1 MPATTKPH
9 TPTRSALL
17 ICLALTALTSLS
29 GCGLLVVGGT
39 AATTAAVAT
48 DRRTAGQQVEDKSI
62 ELKEGSEM
70 RKLFGD
76 NARVNA
82 TSYGGLVLLTGDVPT
97 AQDKQKAEQTA
108 AKVEKVKKVVNEL
121 RVGDITPLGVR
132 TNDSWITSK
141 VRTSLINTQE
151 VPSRTITI
159 TTERGVVYLLGI
171 VTDTEGQRAAK
182 VASNISGVNKVVKL
196 FQIVSPESLM
206 QTQTPAPVENAAAPA
221 AAPAPAA
228 PSSDI
233 QTMPVK

>member
-1 MPATTKPH
+1 MPATTKSH
-9 TPTRSALL
+9 ATSRSALL
-17 ICLALTALTSLS
+17 ICLALTILAPLS

-82 TSYGGLVLLTGDVPT
+82 TSYGGVVLLTGDMPT
-97 AQDKQKAEQTA
+97 AQDKQKAGQTA
-108 AKVEKVKKVVNEL
+108 AKVEKVKRVVNEL
-121 RVGDITPLGVR
+121 RVGDITPLSVR

-151 VPSRTITI
+151 VPSRTIAI
-159 TTERGVVYLLGI
+159 TTERGIVYLLGI

-206 QTQTPAPVENAAAPA
+206 QTQTPAPVENAASPA

-228 PSSDI
+228 PSGDI